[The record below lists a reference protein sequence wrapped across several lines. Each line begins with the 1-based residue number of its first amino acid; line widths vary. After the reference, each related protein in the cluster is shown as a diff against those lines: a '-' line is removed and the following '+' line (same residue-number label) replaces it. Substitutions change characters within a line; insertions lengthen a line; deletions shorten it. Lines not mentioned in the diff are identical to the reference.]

1 MKLYKN
7 SNFKICAIVQ
17 ARMGSSRLPG
27 KVLERIIH
35 KPMVWHVVNRLKFSK
50 KLDEIILAIPNSK
63 ENNVLEQFA
72 KNNKIKYFRGSE
84 QDVLSRYY
92 ETAKKF
98 KCDTIVRITSDCP
111 LIDPEIVDKVVEEH
125 LSSKTDYTAN
135 VLKRTYLKGLDVEV
149 LTFEALEKSFK
160 ETKKQ
165 PHREHVTLY
174 IREHPEKFKRVSVEN
189 EKDFSRFRWTV
200 DEKEDLEF
208 VREVYKRLYK
218 EGKIFLMAEIIKL
231 LEKEPKLL
239 EINKNIK
246 RKKIQ

>member
-1 MKLYKN
+1 MKSCKN
-7 SNFKICAIVQ
+7 PNFKICAIVQ

-27 KVLERIIH
+27 KVLAMILR
-35 KPMVWHVVNRLKFSK
+35 KPMVWYVVNRLKLSK
-50 KLDEIILAIPNSK
+50 KLNEIILSIPDSK

-72 KNNKIKYFRGSE
+72 KSNKIKCFRGSE
-84 QDVLSRYY
+84 EDVLSRYY

-98 KCDTIVRITSDCP
+98 KSDTIVRITSDCP
-111 LIDPEIVDKVVEEH
+111 LIDSEIVDKVVEEH
-125 LSSKTDYTAN
+125 LQSKTDYTAN
-135 VLKRTYLKGLDVEV
+135 VLKRTYPRGLDVEV

-160 ETKKQ
+160 EARTKA
-165 PHREHVTLY
+165 HREHVTLY

-189 EKDFSRFRWTV
+189 EKDFSHFRWTV
-200 DEKEDLEF
+200 DRRGDLEF

-218 EGKIFLMAEIIKL
+218 GGKIFLMAEIIKL
-231 LEKEPKLL
+231 LKEEPELL